1 MDVEDGPD
9 AADVIGD
16 EPVWC
21 DGAVVGRVTSGGYAH
36 ASRASVALGY
46 VPADLATADGRF
58 EIEVLGERRHATRRD
73 HCLFDPGATRMRG

>member
-1 MDVEDGPD
+1 MEDGPD

-16 EPVWC
+16 EPVWH

-46 VPADLATADGRF
+46 VPAELATAGDGF
-58 EIEVLGERRHATRRD
+58 EIEVLGERRRATRLD
-73 HCLFDPGATRMRG
+73 ECLFDPGATRMRG